1 MAQTAT
7 ESNQILFNLELS
19 FFYKVRMIILSSAL
33 RQSRRVEVNICNL
46 DFSYIFT
53 ELFIEPNNRR
63 KISSYELNQ
72 QFT

>member
-63 KISSYELNQ
+63 KISYELNQ